1 MIPPHK
7 IVEVIGAGGKVIKD
21 IIERFAV
28 NIDLVRESGMVSI
41 NADNVENLRKAKAFI
56 MDVVSGGGE
65 KIDWESYKVG
75 EQFVGKIKKIADF
88 GVFVELPRGGDGL
101 VHISKIT
108 QDRGQKLSDILQD
121 VSELEC
127 EILSQ
132 NKNKVELG
140 LVKS

>member
-1 MIPPHK
+1 
-7 IVEVIGAGGKVIKD
+7 
-21 IIERFAV
+21 
-28 NIDLVRESGMVSI
+28 
-41 NADNVENLRKAKAFI
+41 

-121 VSELEC
+121 VSE
-127 EILSQ
+127 
-132 NKNKVELG
+132 
-140 LVKS
+140 

>member
-1 MIPPHK
+1 M
-7 IVEVIGAGGKVIKD
+7 IKD
-21 IIERFAV
+21 IIERFGV
-28 NIDLVRESGMVSI
+28 NIDLVRDSGMVSL
-41 NADNVENLRKAKAFI
+41 NADNAESVQKAKTFI
-56 MDVVSGGGE
+56 MEIVGNSE
-65 KIDWESYKVG
+65 KIDWGSYEVG
-75 EQFVGKIKKIADF
+75 ERFIGKIKKIADF
-88 GVFVELPRGGDGL
+88 GVFIELPRGGDGL